1 MNKSVEKILIA
12 AYRIAQEAPI
22 ERGRYALQAKVHWAK
37 IVQIR
42 EGLSELGID
51 WTFWDPAV
59 EIARLIKIVDS
70 DSYPSYLDEALNT
83 GDGVYRP

>member
-1 MNKSVEKILIA
+1 MNKS
-12 AYRIAQEAPI
+12 
-22 ERGRYALQAKVHWAK
+22 
-37 IVQIR
+37 
-42 EGLSELGID
+42 
-51 WTFWDPAV
+51 WDPAV